1 MSKIAPLQRFRAVRG
16 AGEGSERSEPVKPR
30 LEDFFAGTA
39 TTCACARVEPRQN
52 PLRRRPWPVSPPPV
66 RPPAGPAPQ
75 AHPPPPPATAVP
87 RPTSPGRHP
96 GAPAAGPRLLLPPP
110 PASTRSRVLLLLAL
124 FVLAQLAV
132 GFWAS
137 RRIGSEDD
145 YLVAGRRLGP
155 FLATTSIFATWFGAE
170 SCIGAAGNAYSHGL
184 RADTTEPFA
193 YGLCLV
199 LMGVFFAARLHSE
212 RITTLADF
220 FRRRFGAGPERLAA
234 VLLLPSSLLWAAAQ
248 VRAFGHIVATN
259 SDGALAEATGT
270 WIAAAVAVVY
280 TVSGGLLA
288 DVYTD
293 VVQGALLLLG
303 IAALAIAVWCNMP
316 AVADTGTA
324 VAAAA
329 AVEAE
334 AIGGLAIVESW
345 ALPIC
350 GSIVAQEALSR
361 CLAARSPSIARRAA
375 IAGGALY
382 LVVGVVPLAM
392 GVVGPRLAPDLAD
405 PEALLPHLSAQLLP
419 PALNLLF
426 AGALISAILSTVDS
440 CFLVAASIVV
450 RNLLPHRE
458 GSAGNLAR
466 ARCAAALA
474 GAVAL
479 ALALSGWNVKQLI
492 EQASGFGSAGV
503 FVLAVFGV
511 YSRLGGPRAAAGA
524 LLGGLG
530 SWILGGY
537 AFPDHVPYPYLTS
550 LGVAFCGFAVGAV
563 ADRLARTSRRTG
575 AVP

>member
-1 MSKIAPLQRFRAVRG
+1 MLI
-16 AGEGSERSEPVKPR
+16 
-30 LEDFFAGTA
+30 
-39 TTCACARVEPRQN
+39 
-52 PLRRRPWPVSPPPV
+52 
-66 RPPAGPAPQ
+66 
-75 AHPPPPPATAVP
+75 
-87 RPTSPGRHP
+87 
-96 GAPAAGPRLLLPPP
+96 
-110 PASTRSRVLLLLAL
+110 LLAL
-124 FVLAQLAV
+124 FVLAQLGV

-137 RRIGSEDD
+137 RRIGNEDD

-170 SCIGAAGNAYSHGL
+170 SCIGAAGNAYSNGL

-199 LMGVFFAARLHSE
+199 LMGLFFAARLHAE

-259 SDGALAEATGT
+259 SDGALSEATGT

-303 IAALAIAVWCNMP
+303 IAALAIAVWCNLP
-316 AVADTGTA
+316 TVADA
-324 VAAAA
+324 APVAAAA
-329 AVEAE
+329 TVGDAE
-334 AIGGLAIVESW
+334 AIGAFAIAESW
-345 ALPIC
+345 AIPIC

-361 CLAARSPSIARRAA
+361 CLASRSPSIARRAA
-375 IAGGALY
+375 IAGGGLY

-392 GVVGPRLAPDLAD
+392 GVVGPRLAPGLAD
-405 PEALLPHLSAQLLP
+405 PEALLPHLGAQLLH

-450 RNLLPHRE
+450 RNLLPHRDA
-458 GSAGNLAR
+458 SAGNLAR

-479 ALALSGWNVKQLI
+479 ALALSGWNVKELV

-503 FVLAVFGV
+503 FVLAVFGCYTGV
-511 YSRLGGPRAAAGA
+511 GGPRAAVGA

-530 SWILGGY
+530 AWILGGY
-537 AFPDHVPYPYLTS
+537 ALPEHVPYPYLTS
-550 LGVAFCGFAVGAV
+550 LVAALTGFAAGAF
-563 ADRLARTSRRTG
+563 ADRLAAASQRTG